1 MGNYGGDII
10 ICSIVLV
17 SLYVVYFSTNI
28 IKSLVGNGED
38 ILSSKEY
45 YSWII
50 RFLLNFAGYATVLL
64 PGYLI
69 YKYVRISKYLQRKG
83 KGCLSRLVHSCFV
96 GSGDQGLLDSP
107 HYSQV
112 PTNNGQPRTFLQ
124 DTFILVHCFLGLQAS
139 YLTWGYL
146 QEKIMTQEY
155 VDELGNKG
163 HFKDSQFLVFI
174 NRVLAVIISSV
185 CLMVIRQPAHTI
197 PLYKYAFCSFS
208 NVLSSWCQYE
218 ALKYVS
224 FPTQVLAKASKI
236 IPVMIMGKI
245 VSRSKY
251 EYYEYVTAV
260 FISIGMMMF
269 MLGSTDHESDGTTTF
284 SGVMLL
290 GTYMTL
296 DSFTSN
302 WQNALFKDYGVST
315 IQMMCAVNLFSVLLT
330 ATSLFQ
336 QEGLVY
342 SLSFMTTYPQFTFD
356 CILISIFSTTGQLYI
371 YYTISNFG
379 AVTFIIMMTIRQ
391 GFAILLSCIT
401 YHHYITPLGI
411 IGIIIVFLAVFL
423 RIYCNNRL
431 RAIKKRRAEAISIK
445 NKS

>member
-1 MGNYGGDII
+1 MGNYAGDIV
-10 ICSIVLV
+10 ICLIVLF
-17 SLYVVYFSTNI
+17 SLCFLYGTTHI
-28 IKSLVGNGED
+28 ITSFVGSGEN
-38 ILSSKEY
+38 ILSSKTY
-45 YSWII
+45 YSWIV
-50 RFLLNFAGYATVLL
+50 RFLLNFLGYSTVLL

-69 YKYVRISKYLQRKG
+69 YKYVRISQYLQRRG
-83 KGCLSRLVHSCFV
+83 KGCLSKLVHSCFV
-96 GSGDQGLLDSP
+96 GSGDQGLLDSSLP
-107 HYSQV
+107 LIGPS
-112 PTNNGQPRTFLQ
+112 RTFYQ
-124 DTFILVHCFLGLQAS
+124 DTLILIHCFLGLQVS

-155 VDELGNKG
+155 EDSNGNKG

-174 NRVLAVIISSV
+174 NRVLAVVISAV
-185 CLMVIRQPAHTI
+185 CLLLIRQPSHTI

-260 FISIGMMMF
+260 LISIGMMMF
-269 MLGSTDHESDGTTTF
+269 MFGSTDHENDGATTF
-284 SGVMLL
+284 SGIVLL
-290 GTYMTL
+290 GAYMTL

-302 WQNALFKDYGVST
+302 WQNALFTDYGVSS
-315 IQMMCAVNLFSVLLT
+315 IQMMCAVNIFSCLLT
-330 ATSLFQ
+330 ATSLLQ
-336 QEGLVY
+336 QSSLMY
-342 SLSFMTTYPQFTFD
+342 SLTFVTTYPHFVVD

-371 YYTISNFG
+371 FYTISNFG
-379 AVTFIIMMTIRQ
+379 AVTFIIMMTVRQ
-391 GFAILLSCIT
+391 GFAILLSCLI

-411 IGIIIVFLAVFL
+411 FGIIIVFLAVFL

-431 RAIKKRRAEAISIK
+431 KAIKKRRAEAIGIK
-445 NKS
+445 NKP